1 MNTLTCNKPALL
13 RTALVDITL
22 LAVASLIPT
31 LSHLTALPLYQINPM
46 MLVLLGGMLLVRGRA
61 NAILL
66 AVLLPV
72 VSMVAVGMPTPLK
85 ALCMVAEMLT
95 MVSIFTLMERS
106 WNLDRKPFVACFG
119 SLLAAM
125 LCGKAVY
132 YALKALLLSP
142 AVLVSTPVATQVLA
156 MLGAALLF
164 CLCGRILSRR

>member
-22 LAVASLIPT
+22 LAVVSLIPT

-46 MLVLLGGMLLVRGRA
+46 MLVLLSGMLLVRGRA

-95 MVSIFTLMERS
+95 VVSIFTLMERN

-119 SLLAAM
+119 SL
-125 LCGKAVY
+125 
-132 YALKALLLSP
+132 P
-142 AVLVSTPVATQVLA
+142 P
-156 MLGAALLF
+156 
-164 CLCGRILSRR
+164 GRGSMSGSRNPIGNAKGNR

>member
-31 LSHLTALPLYQINPM
+31 LSHLTALPLYQLNPM

-85 ALCMVAEMLT
+85 ALCMVA
-95 MVSIFTLMERS
+95 IRS
-106 WNLDRKPFVACFG
+106 R
-119 SLLAAM
+119 
-125 LCGKAVY
+125 
-132 YALKALLLSP
+132 
-142 AVLVSTPVATQVLA
+142 
-156 MLGAALLF
+156 
-164 CLCGRILSRR
+164 